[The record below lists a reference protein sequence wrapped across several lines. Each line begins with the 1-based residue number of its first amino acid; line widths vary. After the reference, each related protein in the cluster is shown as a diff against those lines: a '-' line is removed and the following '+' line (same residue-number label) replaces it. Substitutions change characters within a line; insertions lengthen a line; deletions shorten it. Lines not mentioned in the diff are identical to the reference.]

1 MALLDFHV
9 LAQSL
14 VYFTIA
20 VFGLLIVITTSVT
33 KVSESYLIYCDAM
46 LFVLFEW
53 HNKGR

>member
-14 VYFTIA
+14 VYFIIA

-33 KVSESYLIYCDAM
+33 KVSETYLIFCAAN
-46 LFVLFEW
+46 FI
-53 HNKGR
+53 RSI